1 MLNINDAQNGH
12 PDQSDAQL
20 GSQPLETPSGDR
32 ATLERELLDE
42 MTSWSPR
49 DRGGVFKSWH
59 RHALSL
65 VHLNVLSAIEAEGP
79 LSMTRLSEALDVSD
93 ASATGIVDRMEKRG
107 LVERMHGTDDR
118 RVVLVHPTAAGRQ
131 VFIDMAAHRRERL
144 SEVLAELTADEIA
157 ALLIGI
163 RAIHAARKR
172 IFHIETDATQAAS
185 AGAADDAGEP
195 GG

>member
-1 MLNINDAQNGH
+1 LNINGPRNGH
-12 PDQSDAQL
+12 ANQSDE
-20 GSQPLETPSGDR
+20 QPGTQPGTQPVDR

-42 MTSWSPR
+42 MTGWSPR

-65 VHLNVLSAIEAEGP
+65 VHLNVLTALEAEGP
-79 LSMTRLSEALDVSD
+79 LSMTRLAEAMDVSD

-118 RVVLVHPTAAGRQ
+118 RVVLVHATDAGRQ
-131 VFIDMAAHRRERL
+131 IFIDMAAHRRERL
-144 SEVLAELTADEIA
+144 SKILAELTADEIA
-157 ALLIGI
+157 ALLIGM

-172 IFHIETDATQAAS
+172 VFSTETPPS
-185 AGAADDAGEP
+185 G
-195 GG
+195 